1 MLTTRTHNNHNYN
14 NNSPAVPT
22 TTTTTR
28 HSSSSSRSHKKSVPR
43 RVQLRWLVQSL
54 EQILTNDESN
64 TNTINNNYTFIENQ
78 TNQFTMINIDSAG
91 SASPVTAVVIPT
103 LGAVNG

>member
-1 MLTTRTHNNHNYN
+1 MATITINDLAYSHALDRRALLSIRGAGAGDWSIFAFQPYRPPV
-14 NNSPAVPT
+14 SAVAP
-22 TTTTTR
+22 
-28 HSSSSSRSHKKSVPR
+28 SV
-43 RVQLRWLVQSL
+43 SFFS
-54 EQILTNDESN
+54 I